1 MRSFLG
7 TLRDGDSGLYVST
20 GDFTE
25 DAKLAAEHSREP
37 VTLLNRDEF
46 IRLLLEHYE
55 ALEPE
60 YKAQVPLR
68 KVWVPA
74 E

>member
-1 MRSFLG
+1 MVRAG
-7 TLRDGDSGLYVST
+7 NDN
-20 GDFTE
+20 E
-25 DAKLAAEHSREP
+25 LADIVQP
-37 VTLLNRDEF
+37 DDF

-55 ALEPE
+55 DLDPE

>member
-7 TLRDGDSGLYVST
+7 TLRAGDSGLYVST
-20 GDFTE
+20 GGFTR
-25 DAKLAAEHSREP
+25 DAVTEAEHSHQP
-37 VTLLNRDEF
+37 ITLLDRDGF

-55 ALEPE
+55 TLETE

-68 KVWVPA
+68 RVWVPA
-74 E
+74 G